1 MVLYKA
7 ALIVSGCRLSY
18 KTKDFDPALAESL
31 YIMVAMYQIAM
42 LSIIALGIM
51 AMGVNANAQ
60 AFIQCVASVVGSM
73 GVVILIMWPKI
84 VRRNKDSNELMA
96 AASKTANSTGGG
108 STVGTLSTQ
117 SGQDDGAKDLK
128 ITVLSE
134 KVKNLEKELANATG
148 KSPPK

>member
-1 MVLYKA
+1 MLEGVGAFQAEAVARVLDYG
-7 ALIVSGCRLSY
+7 ALHAEADAEEGHAVLARPLDGCDL
-18 KTKDFDPALAESL
+18 TFDPALAESL

-96 AASKTANSTGGG
+96 AASKTASSTHYTT
-108 STVGTLSTQ
+108 SS
-117 SGQDDGAKDLK
+117 K
-128 ITVLSE
+128 
-134 KVKNLEKELANATG
+134 
-148 KSPPK
+148 